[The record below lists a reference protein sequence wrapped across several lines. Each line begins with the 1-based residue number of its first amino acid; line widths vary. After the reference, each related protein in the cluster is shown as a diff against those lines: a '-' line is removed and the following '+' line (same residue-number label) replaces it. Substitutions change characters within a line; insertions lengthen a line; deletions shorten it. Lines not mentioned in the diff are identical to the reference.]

1 MRDTSHLKLV
11 PASLTENKRRA
22 ETDDDDDDD
31 DDYSDYALPS
41 S

>member
-31 DDYSDYALPS
+31 YSDYALPS